1 MNIDHELLHVAK
13 EAIELLDKQAD
24 NLLPKE
30 IVSVVKTH
38 SKMAVASS

>member
-13 EAIELLDKQAD
+13 EVVEQLDKQAD

-30 IVSVVKTH
+30 IVDVVKTH
-38 SKMAVASS
+38 SK